1 MNTATPQTQP
11 NIPFPIFGRMNEL
24 SFLLDRAPLT
34 TADRTLAQGH
44 MQQVLGHVAGSE
56 NEIAK
61 LTAELTAARAEID
74 QLKAAATQTETK
86 EG

>member
-1 MNTATPQTQP
+1 MNTGTPQTQP

-34 TADRTLAQGH
+34 AADRTLAQGH

-61 LTAELTAARAEID
+61 LTAELTAARSEIE
-74 QLKAAATQTETK
+74 QLKAAAGNKTEQ